1 MKKVLAAVIAS
12 AMVTSAGLMADG
24 AATFGSKGCKSC
36 HHATKDQLS
45 AGMGPSLA
53 QVSAAYKAN
62 GGKAALE
69 KFLKGEGSAI
79 VAPKKFSVMKPQ
91 LAKTKPLSDADRG
104 ALADFI
110 LTH

>member
-24 AATFGSKGCKSC
+24 AGVFASKGCKSC
-36 HHATKDQLS
+36 HHATKDQLN

-62 GGKAALE
+62 GGKANLE
-69 KFLKGEGSAI
+69 KFLKGEGQAI

-91 LAKTKPLSDADRG
+91 LAKTKGLNDADRG